1 MDYYPPGSS
10 VRGILQ
16 AWILEWVAT
25 PFSRGSSRPRDWTW
39 VSSIT
44 GRFFMRH
51 QGSLAIEERRTKY
64 LLSLLPLLL
73 SMAIWHG
80 SGQWSISRHL
90 PGPSGETF
98 VFLDDTEKHTLCHS
112 CAPSSYLQFRCGG
125 WSQSS
130 LFVPLKEQCR
140 KGQENCI
147 AAGPGQARPL
157 DNPQQLLKLEFLDIW
172 NKFCL
177 FDTDFFEFSHVWF
190 KAFLSATKTPH
201 YRLTV

>member
-1 MDYYPPGSS
+1 MDYNSPGSS
-10 VRGILQ
+10 VHGILQ
-16 AWILEWVAT
+16 ARILEWVAT
-25 PFSRGSSRPRDWTW
+25 PFSRRSSGPRDWTW
-39 VSSIT
+39 VSSIA
-44 GRFFMRH
+44 GRFFMSH

-90 PGPSGETF
+90 PGPSGGTF
-98 VFLDDTEKHTLCHS
+98 VCPDDTEKHTLCHS
-112 CAPSSYLQFRCGG
+112 STPPSYLQLRCGG

-130 LFVPLKEQCR
+130 LCVPLKDQCR
-140 KGQENCI
+140 KGRENCI

-157 DNPQQLLKLEFLDIW
+157 DKPQQLLMLEFLDIW

-177 FDTDFFEFSHVWF
+177 FDTDFLN
-190 KAFLSATKTPH
+190 FLMYASKH
-201 YRLTV
+201 S